1 MEKHK
6 FSQFD
11 KPISNKYNPTTV
23 GLYEIFNRIKSDPLL
38 RSDTLKVREG
48 GANKLYQLDC
58 VTFSGVFTQR
68 VIDYLERYSDLL
80 CLDIDNVKNPE
91 ELKEK
96 IAKSKVPATLMFT
109 SPSGKGLKVVVLVKG
124 GKKMH
129 LTNFNYYERYFKR
142 YFNIQIDR
150 NCKDITRA
158 CLLCHDKNVYFKDPE
173 KLVPFEITAYDNLIL
188 DFARQFIL
196 DSKNGEKHYRLRN
209 ISYLLGGMCSGGIL
223 EANVAIDCLKQ
234 SIIERGDLKSEK
246 DAFKTIDKSLTEGM
260 KKPIEEFEYKNFVG
274 NSYETM
280 SKHTV
285 EIEIPT
291 DENESIINIDYP
303 EHFYDNLPKIVNDI
317 LAKFRGS
324 DNSSVLLFT
333 FLAIVSGMF
342 SNFRFYHRF
351 RPHSVNLSCL
361 LVAPSASFKG
371 DAGLIKGL
379 FSEIET
385 HLNKMEVK
393 GSKKTKRFFMTYNIS
408 DSEIYNRLKINDDKG
423 VFFDTEISSLTSSG
437 TKDWGSKLST
447 IIRKVVM
454 NEEIQKLRAGDE
466 EDTIIKF
473 PCVSSFITGTA
484 SQLEGL
490 FGKEDDG
497 TFSRFIFLS
506 KTRTKKWQRGLLSQT
521 LPNTE
526 IEKKLI
532 YDFYK
537 HYLENTPKIVFPK
550 EIEDYYD
557 DILEEIYEEY
567 KYDDLLTS
575 VVFRHG
581 LYTLKTACILKLLEK
596 KYLDSEEVII
606 DKKVLDTALVIIR
619 NSILVASNISY
630 NMEKIPL
637 TNEQR
642 LMKKLSTLNREFT
655 LPEAVKLCENIC
667 SEATVYRICR
677 KSNYIKKVDKNKYRI
692 ISNK

>member
-6 FSQFD
+6 FSQFN

-23 GLYEIFNRIKSDPLL
+23 GLYEIANKIESDPSL

-48 GANKLYQLDC
+48 GANKLFQLDC

-68 VIDYLERYSDLL
+68 VINYLERYSDLL

-91 ELKEK
+91 ELKER

-109 SPSGKGLKVVVLVKG
+109 SPSGEGLKVVVLVKG

-129 LTNFNYYERYFKR
+129 LSNFNYYESYFRR
-142 YFNIQIDR
+142 YFNIQIDKS
-150 NCKDITRA
+150 CKDITRA

-173 KLVPFEITAYDNLIL
+173 KLVPFEITVYDNLIL

-209 ISYLLGGMCSGGIL
+209 ISYYLGGMCSGGFL
-223 EANVAIDCLKQ
+223 EVNLAIDCLKQ

-246 DAFKTIDKSLTEGM
+246 DAFKTIDRSLTEGM
-260 KKPIEEFEYKNFVG
+260 KKPIEEIEYRNFVG
-274 NSYETM
+274 NNYEYM

-285 EIEIPT
+285 SIEIPT
-291 DENESIINIDYP
+291 DENESIINMNYP
-303 EHFYDNLPKIVNDI
+303 ETIYDKIPKVASDI
-317 LAKFRGS
+317 INKFSES
-324 DNSSVLLFT
+324 DNKSVLLFT
-333 FLAIVSGMF
+333 FLAIVSGIF
-342 SNFRFYHRF
+342 SNIRFPHRF
-351 RPHSVNLSCL
+351 REYSVNLSCL

-371 DAGLIKGL
+371 DAGLIKSL
-379 FSEIET
+379 FSDIESY
-385 HLNKMEVK
+385 LNKMEVK

-408 DSEIYNRLKINDDKG
+408 DSEIYNRLEINDEKG

-466 EDTIIKF
+466 EDTIIEF

-497 TFSRFIFLS
+497 TFSRFLFLS
-506 KTRTKKWQRGLLSQT
+506 KTRNLTWQRGLISQT
-521 LPNTE
+521 LPDTKH
-526 IEKKLI
+526 EKKILL
-532 YDFYK
+532 DLYK
-537 HYLENTPKIVFPK
+537 HYQNNTPSIIFSK
-550 EIEDYYD
+550 EVEDYYD
-557 DILEEIYEEY
+557 DKFEEILEEY
-567 KYDDLLTS
+567 KHDDLLTS

-581 LYTLKTACILKLLEK
+581 IYTLKTACILKLLERH
-596 KYLDSEEVII
+596 YLSTDVVIV
-606 DKKVLDTALVIIR
+606 DKQAVDTALVIIR

-630 NMEKIPL
+630 NMERIPL

-642 LMKKLSTLNREFT
+642 LRKKLSTLNREFT

-667 SEATVYRICR
+667 SEATVYRICK
-677 KSNYIKKVDKNKYRI
+677 KSNYIKKVDKNKYKI